1 MKCNEQ
7 DKTHGQDEQSTHVDD
22 ACIQAA
28 DEILYKLSMLK
39 RERITLI
46 NLAHER
52 TQANLP
58 INSPEVL
65 AQAEK
70 INLLL
75 EDEAIRELFM
85 FLRKSSWAQSRLDI
99 FEFKQSSLVLASLN
113 QRDAKWLPVAY
124 QEFHMFQEK
133 LLQRLL
139 TTIKL

>member
-7 DKTHGQDEQSTHVDD
+7 GKTHGQDEQSTHVDD

-39 RERITLI
+39 RERITLT

-52 TQANLP
+52 AQANLP

-65 AQAEK
+65 VQAEK

-85 FLRKSSWAQSRLDI
+85 FLRKSSWAQSRLDTL
-99 FEFKQSSLVLASLN
+99 EFKQPSLVLASLN

-124 QEFHMFQEK
+124 QEFHMFQEE

-139 TTIKL
+139 ATIKL